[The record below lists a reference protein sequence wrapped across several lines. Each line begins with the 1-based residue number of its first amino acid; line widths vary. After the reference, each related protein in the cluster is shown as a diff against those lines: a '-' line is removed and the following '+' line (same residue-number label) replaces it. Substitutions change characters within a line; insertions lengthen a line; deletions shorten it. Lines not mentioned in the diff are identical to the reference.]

1 MENPKP
7 EEEKTMK
14 DIRNNFRLKK
24 ELNYTANK
32 DIGNLFRPE

>member
-14 DIRNNFRLKK
+14 DIRTNFRLK